1 MRILKENLPQKK
13 ADVQRKKALQAMRN
27 SCRKE
32 EECVKKA
39 FSALFLTTFKRTGG
53 EKSPLRP
60 APRRRGGAVMT
71 MTRSMTWL
79 AIFVLPLLL
88 PTSVQAQTWFQP
100 VYGPWGVYYVPYYP
114 ALPAPMSPPAIAAAG
129 GQPSAR
135 GQTTTASAQ
144 TYAAPPS
151 DSDQRPSY
159 YSEDYA
165 GPQGPSEEPSK
176 VAYIRVR
183 VPANA
188 ELWINNDKRAQRGT
202 IREFVTPA
210 LDPDSIYVYNV
221 KARWTD
227 EGGIEVQKTL
237 RVRTIAGT
245 RVTVNFVRP
254 PESQP
259 RPAAPATVRT
269 PAPVATARPVIQQQP
284 VSWTSG
290 NVAPR
295 SFRGAGAP

>member
-1 MRILKENLPQKK
+1 
-13 ADVQRKKALQAMRN
+13 
-27 SCRKE
+27 
-32 EECVKKA
+32 
-39 FSALFLTTFKRTGG
+39 
-53 EKSPLRP
+53 
-60 APRRRGGAVMT
+60 MT
-71 MTRSMTWL
+71 MTRSITQL
-79 AIFVLPLLL
+79 ALLVMPLLL
-88 PTSVQAQTWFQP
+88 PATVRAQMWICP
-100 VYGPWGVYYVPYYP
+100 VYGPLGAYYVPSSR
-114 ALPAPMSPPAIAAAG
+114 ASAPAG
-129 GQPSAR
+129 GQ
-135 GQTTTASAQ
+135 TAAASTPA
-144 TYAAPPS
+144 YAAPAI
-151 DSDQRPSY
+151 DGGQRPSY

-165 GPQGPSEEPSK
+165 GPQGPQEETSK

-188 ELWINNDKRAQRGT
+188 ELWINNDKRAQRGAV
-202 IREFVTPA
+202 REFVTPA

-259 RPAAPATVRT
+259 RPAAPAAVRT
-269 PAPVATARPVIQQQP
+269 PAPVATVRPTIQQP

-290 NVAPR
+290 SVAPR

>member
-1 MRILKENLPQKK
+1 MQILREDSSKN
-13 ADVQRKKALQAMRN
+13 VLQAVRN

-32 EECVKKA
+32 EETVKKA
-39 FSALFLTTFKRTGG
+39 IRVSTQDHTYTN
-53 EKSPLRP
+53 
-60 APRRRGGAVMT
+60 RRGAVMT
-71 MTRSMTWL
+71 ARRIAWL
-79 AIFVLPLLL
+79 ALLALPLL
-88 PTSVQAQTWFQP
+88 VP
-100 VYGPWGVYYVPYYP
+100 V
-114 ALPAPMSPPAIAAAG
+114 
-129 GQPSAR
+129 
-135 GQTTTASAQ
+135 ASAD
-144 TYAAPPS
+144 
-151 DSDQRPSY
+151 DSGQRPSY

-165 GPQGPSEEPSK
+165 GPQGPQQETSK

-188 ELWINNDKRAQRGT
+188 ELWINNDKRAQRGAV
-202 IREFVTPA
+202 REFVTPA

-259 RPAAPATVRT
+259 RPVAPAPTPRSAPVVTVRPT
-269 PAPVATARPVIQQQP
+269 IQQP

-290 NVAPR
+290 SVAPR

>member
-1 MRILKENLPQKK
+1 
-13 ADVQRKKALQAMRN
+13 
-27 SCRKE
+27 
-32 EECVKKA
+32 
-39 FSALFLTTFKRTGG
+39 
-53 EKSPLRP
+53 
-60 APRRRGGAVMT
+60 MT
-71 MTRSMTWL
+71 MTRSTIWFAL
-79 AIFVLPLLL
+79 LVLPLLA
-88 PTSVQAQTWFQP
+88 PTSVRAQTWLQP

-114 ALPAPMSPPAIAAAG
+114 TFPAPASFPTLTASS
-129 GQPSAR
+129 GQPSSRA
-135 GQTTTASAQ
+135 QTATAPASA
-144 TYAAPPS
+144 YAAPPN
-151 DSDQRPSY
+151 DSESRPSY

-165 GPQGPSEEPSK
+165 GPQGPAEEPSQ

-202 IREFVTPA
+202 VREFVTPA
-210 LDPDSIYVYNV
+210 LDPDSVYVYNV
-221 KARWTD
+221 KARWTE

-259 RPAAPATVRT
+259 RPAAPAPA
-269 PAPVATARPVIQQQP
+269 PAPVATVQPRVEQPP

-290 NVAPR
+290 NIAPR
-295 SFRGAGAP
+295 SFRGAPGP